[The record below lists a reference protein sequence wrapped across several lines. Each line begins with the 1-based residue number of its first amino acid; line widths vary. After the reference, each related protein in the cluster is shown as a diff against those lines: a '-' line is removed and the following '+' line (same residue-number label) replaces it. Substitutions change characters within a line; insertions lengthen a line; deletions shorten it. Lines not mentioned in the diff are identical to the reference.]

1 MIIDLIRTVVSKL
14 RSLPDLLTSEQ
25 MSGRVKIEP
34 VRKQETSQ
42 PETPATTSAEEPER
56 VVVARQEVEVVEDKL
71 SNLPETDSTVEKP
84 ESENVSEPSVLSEQT
99 SVENNTEVTLEK
111 AVDSSSLEFAAD
123 AGQELPSDITADS
136 LVLQVIEQDKATFG
150 SYKVLVKP
158 LATLLKQDPTVA
170 QVLEVNGDDFQQLR
184 GIGAARVKALHQ
196 LQELLKA
203 KLT

>member
-42 PETPATTSAEEPER
+42 PETPATTSAEESER
-56 VVVARQEVEVVEDKL
+56 VVVARQEVEVVEDQL
-71 SNLPETDSTVEKP
+71 SNLPERDSTVEKT

-99 SVENNTEVTLEK
+99 SIENNTEVTLEK

-123 AGQELPSDITADS
+123 AGQEQPSDITADS

-203 KLT
+203 KLA